1 MKPDS
6 RQHSRSKRKVESGM
20 ALIETIIA
28 LGVLLTVATGVMAL
42 AAISMTT
49 TENQGHLQ
57 ARTAEYAQDKMEQLL
72 GLAYCDAT
80 SDTTVLP
87 ATTAGGTGLA
97 GCAPPLVSP
106 QTGTGGVG
114 GSSNPA
120 NPIVGY
126 VDYLDTAG
134 NLVVSAG
141 GGTPAGWYYK
151 RVWQVSLPAGTTNLK
166 QITVTVQ
173 TAAEVGAGGALPRAS
188 VTALKT
194 YPF

>member
-1 MKPDS
+1 MRPQS
-6 RQHSRSKRKVESGM
+6 RRYSRGKRNVESGM

-42 AAISMTT
+42 AAISMKT

-80 SDTTVLP
+80 SDTTILP
-87 ATTAGGTGLA
+87 ASNAGGTGLA
-97 GCAPPLVSP
+97 GCAPPLVNP

-114 GSSNPA
+114 GSSDPA
-120 NPIVGY
+120 NPVAGY
-126 VDYLDTAG
+126 VDYLDASG
-134 NLVVSAG
+134 NLIAAAG
-141 GGTPAGWYYK
+141 GAPAGWYYK
-151 RVWQVSLPAGTTNLK
+151 RVWQVALPAGTTNLK
-166 QITVTVQ
+166 QVTVTVQ
-173 TAAEVGAGGALPRAS
+173 TISEIGAGGALPRAT

>member
-1 MKPDS
+1 MRLES
-6 RQHSRSKRKVESGM
+6 RNHSCNKRKVEAGM

-80 SDTTVLP
+80 SDTTILP
-87 ATTAGGTGLA
+87 ASSAGGTGLA
-97 GCAPPLVSP
+97 GCAPPLVNP

-114 GSSNPA
+114 GSSDPA
-120 NPIVGY
+120 NPVAGY

-134 NLVVSAG
+134 NLVVAAG
-141 GGTPAGWYYK
+141 GGAPAGWYYI

-166 QITVTVQ
+166 QIAVTVQ
-173 TAAEVGAGGALPRAS
+173 TKAEVGAGGALPRAT

-194 YPF
+194 FPF

>member
-1 MKPDS
+1 MRLES
-6 RQHSRSKRKVESGM
+6 RNRSYSKRKAEAGM
-20 ALIETIIA
+20 ALIETVIA

-72 GLAYCDAT
+72 GLAYCDAST
-80 SDTTVLP
+80 DTTILP
-87 ATTAGGTGLA
+87 ASSAGGTGLA
-97 GCAPPLVSP
+97 GCAPPLVNP

-114 GSSNPA
+114 GSSDPA
-120 NPIVGY
+120 NPVVGY

-141 GGTPAGWYYK
+141 GGAPAGWYYK
-151 RVWQVSLPAGTTNLK
+151 RVWQISLPAGTTNLK
-166 QITVTVQ
+166 QIAVTVQ
-173 TAAEVGAGGALPRAS
+173 TKAEIGAGGALPRAT

-194 YPF
+194 FPF